1 MAREPSRCFRVL
13 LSAPNP
19 WRCRVGRRRFVV
31 LTVGG
36 WHSRSALAP
45 PPAFPYQYHH
55 NGDERGPDKR
65 GQGMESP
72 TRGEE
77 DEQPDGGVDDVFGV
91 QGLIP
96 PIACRLGWWA
106 RRCHGANV
114 CVGGG
119 ALGPRTRVRAR
130 RRSGTTRK
138 ANPWLCA
145 TLVEAA
151 NGASRTRDTYL
162 VAQYHRLLVRLG
174 RKKAI
179 MAVATAS

>member
-1 MAREPSRCFRVL
+1 MLPGA

-77 DEQPDGGVDDVFGV
+77 DEQPGGGVDDVFCV

-119 ALGPRTRVRAR
+119 ALGPRTRVRASAGAARPGR
-130 RRSGTTRK
+130 RTLGCAPRSLRRPTAPAGHATRTSSLNTTDSSSASDARK
-138 ANPWLCA
+138 PSWP
-145 TLVEAA
+145 
-151 NGASRTRDTYL
+151 SP
-162 VAQYHRLLVRLG
+162 
-174 RKKAI
+174 
-179 MAVATAS
+179 TAS